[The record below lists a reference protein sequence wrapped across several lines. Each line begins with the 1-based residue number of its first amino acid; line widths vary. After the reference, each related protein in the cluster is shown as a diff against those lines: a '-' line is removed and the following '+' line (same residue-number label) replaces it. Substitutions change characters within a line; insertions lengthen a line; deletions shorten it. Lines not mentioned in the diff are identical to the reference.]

1 VIEDYDAYID
11 QFYLNI
17 ETIEDGF
24 EKAIV
29 EHEFPG
35 TDGSLVED
43 MGQKARRITVKCY
56 FINEYYENH
65 FDFITHLEKK
75 ELFEFSHPKYG
86 SIFGTIKSVNIR
98 HDDRQRTAEID
109 LTFVENLRGKV
120 EPLIVADVESTV
132 EKIIVE
138 GVEEQAN
145 VIETTTI
152 DLLGPEGK
160 EIINRPLDPAK
171 GIIEQYSDIR
181 GKARAYVKTIDKHVK
196 ALEGKLAE
204 VETSARS
211 IVANMSFEAN
221 LKGRIMST
229 VTKVA
234 ERYSEQYNRTKESA
248 SRYERSF
255 RTGMAELESTLDTSV
270 SGIFNEMEKKAS
282 DAMKMQVKLSSGLR
296 MGLDL
301 GYIYAKDQEK
311 RLQVKYM
318 EGKKSFDDL
327 GNYIKRFSIPQ
338 LLSID
343 DIETSLAN
351 SREHLQS
358 IINSNRSVQSLK
370 KMALALQEHVWKV
383 KVESE
388 NLVNITLDDDI
399 PIHLACHMKGLAYN
413 FADRILAVNRISNPN
428 LIKGDIK
435 IYAR

>member
-1 VIEDYDAYID
+1 MTEDYDAYID
-11 QFYLNI
+11 QFYLHI

-35 TDGSLVED
+35 TDGALVED

-65 FDFITHLEKK
+65 FDFIEHLEKK

-98 HDDRQRTAEID
+98 HDDRQRTAAID
-109 LTFVENLRGKV
+109 LTFVENLRSKA
-120 EPLIVADVESTV
+120 EPLLIPDVEATV
-132 EKIIVE
+132 EKTVVKGI
-138 GVEEQAN
+138 EEQSA
-145 VIETTTI
+145 VLEKAVV
-152 DLLGPEGK
+152 DSAGPEGK

-171 GIIEQYSDIR
+171 GIIEQFPDIR

-196 ALEGKLAE
+196 ALEGKLTE
-204 VETSARS
+204 IETSANS
-211 IVANMSFEAN
+211 LVAKIEFETS
-221 LKGRIMST
+221 LKGRVLSA
-229 VTKVA
+229 VTKTV
-234 ERYSEQYNRTKESA
+234 ERYSEQYKTAKESA

-255 RTGMAELESTLDTSV
+255 RKGMDELERSLETGAT
-270 SGIFNEMEKKAS
+270 GIFNEIEKNA
-282 DAMKMQVKLSSGLR
+282 DNIMKIQVKAAAGLR

-311 RLQVKYM
+311 RLKVKYM

-327 GNYIKRFSIPQ
+327 GNYIKNFSIPQ
-338 LLSID
+338 LLPID

-351 SREHLQS
+351 SREYLQS
-358 IINSNRSVQSLK
+358 LIDSDRSIQSLK
-370 KMALALQEHVWKV
+370 EMALALQEHVWKV

-388 NLVNITLDDDI
+388 NLVNITLDNDI
-399 PIHLACHMKGLAYN
+399 PIHLACHMQGLAYN

-428 LIKGDIK
+428 LIKGDMK